1 MANSKRF
8 SLSKKTPLEI
18 FRSNVSIKHMIVDMD
33 NGKLTKEQQS
43 QMEKLANINK
53 KTK

>member
-1 MANSKRF
+1 MANSKKF

-18 FRSNVSIKHMIVDMD
+18 FRSNATVRHMIVEM
-33 NGKLTKEQQS
+33 NNSKLSKEQQS
-43 QMEKLANINK
+43 QMEKLANITK

>member
-1 MANSKRF
+1 MANKKTF
-8 SLSKKTPLEI
+8 SLNKKTPLEI
-18 FRSNVSIKHMIVDMD
+18 FRSNASIKNMIVEMN

-43 QMEKLANINK
+43 QMEKLANITK